1 MSEKVRIGM
10 VGCGRIARRHADGL
24 STLPEA
30 DWVATCDIVP
40 ERADAFAE
48 EYHVPR
54 VYTDAE
60 ELFRSGEID
69 AVTICTPHPAHAP
82 LLIAAA
88 EAGIHA
94 IVEKPLSPSLIEADR
109 MIEAARKANIK
120 AACIFQR
127 RFYPAAQRIRKAI
140 DEGRLGKL
148 TLSECI
154 ARIHRDRAYFA
165 QDEWRGKWDSEGG
178 GVLMN
183 QAVHIVDLMQ
193 WFMGPATE
201 VYGRW
206 STLLHGD
213 YIEVEDTTVATISFA
228 GGALGMIECASTF
241 TPPVGF
247 MCTVHGT
254 SGAAVGIRES
264 PEGSQAYTD
273 IWSFEG
279 GEEQRAQWEK
289 EERGGSAFPNFH
301 RLQLQDFLHA
311 ILEDRPPA
319 VTIEDGRKSIEIIQ
333 AIYLSEKTRQPV
345 KLPMNPAD
353 VVVH

>member
-1 MSEKVRIGM
+1 MSEKVRIGL
-10 VGCGRIARRHADGL
+10 VGCGGIARRHADGL
-24 STLPEA
+24 SALPEA
-30 DWVATCDIVP
+30 EFVACCDVVE
-40 ERADAFAE
+40 ERAKKMAE
-48 EYHVPR
+48 DHNVPR
-54 VYTDAE
+54 VFTDAD
-60 ELFRSGEID
+60 ELFKSGEVD

-82 LLIAAA
+82 LVIAAA
-88 EAGIHA
+88 EAGIHT
-94 IVEKPLSPSLIEADR
+94 IVEKPLTPSLLEADR
-109 MIEAARKANIK
+109 MIAATTKANTR

-127 RFYPAAQRIRKAI
+127 RFYPAAQRIRNAI
-140 DEGRLGKL
+140 DDGRLGKL

-154 ARIHRDRAYFA
+154 ARIHRDRAYFDH
-165 QDEWRGKWDSEGG
+165 DEWRGKWGTEGG

-193 WFMGPATE
+193 WYMGPAVE

-213 YIEVEDTTVATISFA
+213 YIEVEDTTVATIAFA
-228 GGALGMIECASTF
+228 SGALGMIECASTF

-247 MCTVHGT
+247 VVTIHGT

-273 IWSFEG
+273 LWSFEG
-279 GEEQRAQWEK
+279 EEEQRAEWEK
-289 EERGGSAFPNFH
+289 TERGGSAFPDFH

-311 ILEDRPPA
+311 IMEDRPPA

-353 VVVH
+353 VVIH